1 MSNWQIPQTV
11 ISVPPITGS
20 PDLPINR
27 RVPLWCGTENL
38 WYKNKLKHQ
47 RGQEQKKLA
56 AADEGKDTSTAHKWL
71 FETRYWLRDLILSV
85 LLAFIVIVFLY
96 QPVQVEGTSM
106 MPRLENHERI
116 FINKFLYR
124 FRPIERGDVVVF
136 RYPLD
141 TSKSYIKRV
150 IGLPGDDVSI
160 RDGRVL
166 VNGQALREPYVLSSY
181 IDEQN
186 FAPVHVEPNHYY
198 VLGDHRTSSNDS
210 REWGTVDRRYVYGK
224 AVFVYWPLD
233 KLGRLR

>member
-1 MSNWQIPQTV
+1 M
-11 ISVPPITGS
+11 
-20 PDLPINR
+20 
-27 RVPLWCGTENL
+27 
-38 WYKNKLKHQ
+38 
-47 RGQEQKKLA
+47 RGQEHIKLA
-56 AADEGKDTSTAHKWL
+56 APDERNETSTARKWF

-150 IGLPGDDVSI
+150 IGLPGDQVSI
-160 RDGRVL
+160 RDGHVL
-166 VNGQALREPYVLSSY
+166 VNGQPLTEPYVPPSY
-181 IDEQN
+181 LDDQSY
-186 FAPVHVEPNHYY
+186 APMVVEPDHYF
-198 VLGDHRTSSNDS
+198 VLGDHRSSSHDS
-210 REWGTVDRRYVYGK
+210 RAWGTVDRKYVYGK
-224 AVFVYWPLD
+224 AVFVYWPMTQMGWV
-233 KLGRLR
+233 K